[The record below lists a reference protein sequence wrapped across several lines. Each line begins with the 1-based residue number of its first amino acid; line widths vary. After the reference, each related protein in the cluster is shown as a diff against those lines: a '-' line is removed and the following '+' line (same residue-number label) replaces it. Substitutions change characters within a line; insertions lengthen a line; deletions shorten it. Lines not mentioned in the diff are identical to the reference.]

1 MLVDIKPPL
10 LRFFEATNA
19 HDADSVAALF
29 TDDAL
34 VHDERTDHRGREAI
48 RDWAE
53 GTYVKYD
60 MRLSPSDTSE
70 DSEVTVV
77 RTKVAGRFLG
87 SPIDLSFRFVTQGEQ
102 ISELRIG

>member
-1 MLVDIKPPL
+1 MLIDVKPPL

-19 HDADSVAALF
+19 HDADTVAALF

-53 GTYVKYD
+53 GTYQKYD
-60 MRLSPSDTSE
+60 VRLSPSDTIE
-70 DSEVTVV
+70 DADVTVV
-77 RTKVAGRFLG
+77 RTKVAGQFLG
-87 SPIDLSFRFVTQGEQ
+87 SPIDLSFRFVTDGDR